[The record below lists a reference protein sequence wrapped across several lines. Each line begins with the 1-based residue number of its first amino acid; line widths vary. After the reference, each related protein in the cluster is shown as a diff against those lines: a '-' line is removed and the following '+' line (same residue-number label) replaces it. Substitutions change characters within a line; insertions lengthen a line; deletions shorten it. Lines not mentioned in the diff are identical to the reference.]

1 MDDPHATLG
10 VPRGTD
16 AAAIKAAFRRRA
28 LALHPD
34 RVAASGG
41 DAVAAAAAFARVKAA
56 YDALG
61 GGGKPPSDAAA
72 AAAATARAH
81 AANPYARAWTGR
93 GGRRPPPPP
102 PPPRMRFGSLFRV
115 IAERST
121 RGDAVAHAGMLSIAL
136 VGDAAA
142 AYAGDAAWKS
152 HNEGKLWDD
161 VLAARRERERERAR
175 RAGD

>member
-1 MDDPHATLG
+1 MDDPHVTLG
-10 VPRGTD
+10 VPRGADTET
-16 AAAIKAAFRRRA
+16 IKAAFRLRA

-34 RVAASGG
+34 RVAAAGG

-61 GGGKPPSDAAA
+61 GGGKVPSATA

-81 AANPYARAWTGR
+81 AANPYARAWTGQ

-115 IAERST
+115 IAARST

-136 VGDAAA
+136 IGAALA
-142 AYAGDAAWKS
+142 AYGPGDAAWKR

-161 VLAARRERERERAR
+161 VLAARREREHAR
-175 RAGD
+175 KEGGA